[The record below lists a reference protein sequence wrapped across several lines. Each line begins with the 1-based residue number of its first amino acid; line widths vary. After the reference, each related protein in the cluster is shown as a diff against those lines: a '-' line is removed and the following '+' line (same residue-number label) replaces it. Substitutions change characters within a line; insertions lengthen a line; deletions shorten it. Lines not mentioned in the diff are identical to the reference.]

1 MMFRL
6 DRANLIPAIV
16 AAGVLLLVLAGA
28 GMVMYNEAS
37 YKEAKTQQAEAQG
50 RVLASTVTA
59 ALAFDDRKAA
69 HEYVNALA
77 VDPQIQAAAVYDAK
91 GNLFAAYARAGAHPV
106 PAGAQSSDPRVD
118 GELLKVAVPV
128 RQARNTLGT
137 VYLETAIDP
146 ISRRLERYGILALL
160 VSMASLIFVLIGI
173 AQGRLADANER
184 LRRQG
189 IDLAEANDNLRAQI
203 AQRETVEGA
212 LRQAQKMEAMGQL
225 TGGIAH
231 DFNNLLQV
239 ILGNLELLQRRNL
252 VADDDAKR
260 MVATAARGAERAAT
274 LTQRLL
280 AFARR
285 QPLDPR
291 PIDVNK
297 LVQGMSDMLH
307 RTLGESIRIETV
319 LAGGIWRVAVDA
331 NQLENAV
338 LNLAVNARD
347 AMSAAG
353 ATQSANAASPRG
365 SEAAKPRA
373 WGDLAGGAGKLTIET
388 ANVHLDEPYADANE
402 VRPGQYVM
410 IAVSDTGAG
419 MTPEV
424 AAKAFEPF
432 FTTKDVGKGS
442 GLGLSQVYGFIKQ
455 SGGHAKIYSERG
467 EGTTIKLYLPRLAGA
482 AGDERAASAS
492 ALPAGREDRRILVVE
507 DDEDVR
513 AHAVTMLKELGYA
526 VLEAAD
532 ADSALRLLD
541 GHPDVRLLFTD
552 VGLPGGRNGREL
564 ADEVRR
570 RRPELP
576 VLFTTGYARNA
587 IVHHGRLDPGVD
599 LITKPFTF
607 AALAN
612 KVHGMFERRAGG
624 AREAPQP

>member
-1 MMFRL
+1 MLRF
-6 DRANLIPAIV
+6 DRANVMTAIA
-16 AAGVLLLVLAGA
+16 AAGVLLLLLAGA
-28 GMVMYNEAS
+28 RIVMYNEVS
-37 YKEAKTQQAEAQG
+37 YKEAKAQQVEAQS

-69 HEYVNALA
+69 REYVNALA
-77 VDPQIQAAAVYDAK
+77 VDPQIQAVAVYDAR
-91 GNLFAAYARAGAHPV
+91 GHLFAAYARDGEHAL
-106 PAGAQSSDPRVD
+106 PAATAVSDPRLD
-118 GELLKVAVPV
+118 GDVLKVTVPV
-128 RQARNTLGT
+128 AQGRNTLGS

-146 ISRRLERYGILALL
+146 ISRRLERYAIIALL
-160 VSMASLIFVLIGI
+160 VSMASLIVVLLGL
-173 AQGRLADANER
+173 AQRRLAEANER

-189 IDLAEANDNLRAQI
+189 IDLAEANENLLAQI
-203 AQRETVEGA
+203 AQRESVEGA

-239 ILGNLELLQRRNL
+239 ILGNLELLQRRKL
-252 VADDDAKR
+252 VADDEANR
-260 MVATAARGAERAAT
+260 MVASAVRGAERAAT

-291 PIDVNK
+291 PLDVNK
-297 LVQGMSDMLH
+297 LVQGMSDLLH
-307 RTLGESIRIETV
+307 RSLGEAIRVETV

-331 NQLENAV
+331 NQLENAL

-347 AMSAAG
+347 AMAG
-353 ATQSANAASPRG
+353 T
-365 SEAAKPRA
+365 
-373 WGDLAGGAGKLTIET
+373 GKLTIET
-388 ANVHLDEPYADANE
+388 ANVHLDEPYAQANE

-410 IAVSDTGAG
+410 IAVSDSGSG

-424 AAKAFEPF
+424 TAKAFEPF

-455 SGGHAKIYSERG
+455 SEGHAKIYSEPG
-467 EGTTIKLYLPRLAGA
+467 DGTTVKLYLPRLAGA
-482 AGDERAASAS
+482 ASGERVAVGAP

-513 AHAVTMLKELGYA
+513 THAVTMLKELGYT

-532 ADSALRLLD
+532 AESALRLFD
-541 GHPDVRLLFTD
+541 AHPDVRLLFTD

-564 ADEVRR
+564 ADALRR
-570 RRPELP
+570 RNPELA

-612 KVHGMFERRAGG
+612 KVHAMFERCEVT

>member
-1 MMFRL
+1 MLRF
-6 DRANLIPAIV
+6 DRANVMTAIA
-16 AAGVLLLVLAGA
+16 AAGVLLLLLAGA
-28 GMVMYNEAS
+28 RIVMYNEVS
-37 YKEAKTQQAEAQG
+37 YKEAKAQQVEAQS

-69 HEYVNALA
+69 REYVNALA
-77 VDPQIQAAAVYDAK
+77 VDPQIQAVAVYDAR
-91 GNLFAAYARAGAHPV
+91 GHLFAAYARDGEHAL
-106 PAGAQSSDPRVD
+106 PAATAVSDPRLD
-118 GELLKVAVPV
+118 GDVLKVTVPV
-128 RQARNTLGT
+128 AQGRNTLGS

-146 ISRRLERYGILALL
+146 ISRRLERYAIIALL
-160 VSMASLIFVLIGI
+160 VSMASLIVVLLGL
-173 AQGRLADANER
+173 AQRRLAEANER

-189 IDLAEANDNLRAQI
+189 IDLAEANENLLAQI
-203 AQRETVEGA
+203 AQRESVEGA

-239 ILGNLELLQRRNL
+239 ILGNLELLQRRKL
-252 VADDDAKR
+252 VADDEANR
-260 MVATAARGAERAAT
+260 MVASAVRGAERAAT

-291 PIDVNK
+291 PLDVNK
-297 LVQGMSDMLH
+297 LVQGMSDLLH
-307 RTLGESIRIETV
+307 RSLGEAIRVETV

-331 NQLENAV
+331 NQLENAL

-347 AMSAAG
+347 AMAG
-353 ATQSANAASPRG
+353 T
-365 SEAAKPRA
+365 
-373 WGDLAGGAGKLTIET
+373 GKLTIET
-388 ANVHLDEPYADANE
+388 ANVHLDEPYAQANE

-410 IAVSDTGAG
+410 IAVSDSGSG

-424 AAKAFEPF
+424 TAKAFEPF

-455 SGGHAKIYSERG
+455 SEGHAKIYSEPG
-467 EGTTIKLYLPRLAGA
+467 DGTTVKLYLPRLAGA
-482 AGDERAASAS
+482 ASGERVAAGAP

-513 AHAVTMLKELGYA
+513 THAVTMLKELGYT

-532 ADSALRLLD
+532 AESALRLFD
-541 GHPDVRLLFTD
+541 AHPDVRLLFTD

-564 ADEVRR
+564 ADALRR
-570 RRPELP
+570 RNPELA

-612 KVHGMFERRAGG
+612 KVHAMFERCEVT

>member
-1 MMFRL
+1 MLRF
-6 DRANLIPAIV
+6 DRANVMTAIA
-16 AAGVLLLVLAGA
+16 AAGVLLLLLAGA
-28 GMVMYNEAS
+28 GIVMYNEVS
-37 YKEAKTQQAEAQG
+37 YKEAKAQQVEAQS

-69 HEYVNALA
+69 REYVNALA
-77 VDPQIQAAAVYDAK
+77 VDPQIQAVAVYDAR
-91 GNLFAAYARAGAHPV
+91 GHLFAAYARDGEHAL
-106 PAGAQSSDPRVD
+106 PAATAVSDPRLD
-118 GELLKVAVPV
+118 GDVLKVTVPV
-128 RQARNTLGT
+128 AQGRNTLGS

-146 ISRRLERYGILALL
+146 ISRRLERYAIIALL
-160 VSMASLIFVLIGI
+160 VSMASLIVVLLGL
-173 AQGRLADANER
+173 AQRRLAEANER

-189 IDLAEANDNLRAQI
+189 IDLAEANENLLAQI
-203 AQRETVEGA
+203 AQRESVEGA

-239 ILGNLELLQRRNL
+239 ILGNLELLQRRKL
-252 VADDDAKR
+252 VADDEANR
-260 MVATAARGAERAAT
+260 MVASAVRGAERAAT

-291 PIDVNK
+291 PLDVNK
-297 LVQGMSDMLH
+297 LVQGMSDLLH
-307 RTLGESIRIETV
+307 RSLGEAIRVETV

-331 NQLENAV
+331 NQLENAL

-347 AMSAAG
+347 AMAG
-353 ATQSANAASPRG
+353 T
-365 SEAAKPRA
+365 
-373 WGDLAGGAGKLTIET
+373 GKLTIET
-388 ANVHLDEPYADANE
+388 ANVHLDEPYAQANE

-410 IAVSDTGAG
+410 IAVSDSGSG

-424 AAKAFEPF
+424 TAKAFEPF

-455 SGGHAKIYSERG
+455 SEGHAKIYSEPG
-467 EGTTIKLYLPRLAGA
+467 DGTTVKLYLPRLAGA
-482 AGDERAASAS
+482 ASGERVAVGAP

-513 AHAVTMLKELGYA
+513 THAVTMLKELGYT

-532 ADSALRLLD
+532 AESALRLFD
-541 GHPDVRLLFTD
+541 AHPDVRLLFTD

-564 ADEVRR
+564 ADALRR
-570 RRPELP
+570 RNPELA

-612 KVHGMFERRAGG
+612 KVHAMFERCEVT

>member
-1 MMFRL
+1 MFRL
-6 DRANLIPAIV
+6 GRTDVMPAI
-16 AAGVLLLVLAGA
+16 AAVGVLLLVFAGA
-28 GMVMYNEAS
+28 GIVMYNEAS
-37 YKEAKTQQAEAQG
+37 YKEAKTQQAAAQS

-69 HEYVNALA
+69 REYVGALA
-77 VDPQIQAAAVYDAK
+77 LDPEIQGAAVYDAK
-91 GNLFAAYARAGAHPV
+91 GQLFAAYARDDVHTP
-106 PAGAQSSDPRVD
+106 PRTTQVSGPHID
-118 GELLKVAVPV
+118 EGQLTVTVPV
-128 RQARNTLGT
+128 RQGVSVLGS
-137 VYLETAIDP
+137 VYLETGIDP
-146 ISRRLERYGILALL
+146 ISRRFARYGILALL
-160 VSMASLIFVLIGI
+160 VSMASLIFVLLGM

-189 IDLAEANDNLRAQI
+189 EDLAEANENLRTQI
-203 AQRETVEGA
+203 AQREGVEGA
-212 LRQAQKMEAMGQL
+212 LRQAQKMEAMGHL

-239 ILGNLELLQRRNL
+239 ILGNLELLQRRRL
-252 VADDDAKR
+252 VANDDGQR
-260 MVATAARGAERAAT
+260 MLATAARGAERAAT

-291 PIDVNK
+291 PLDVNK
-297 LVQGMSDMLH
+297 LVQGMSELLH

-319 LAGGIWRVAVDA
+319 LAGGIWRVAADS
-331 NQLENAV
+331 NQLENAL

-347 AMSAAG
+347 AMS
-353 ATQSANAASPRG
+353 
-365 SEAAKPRA
+365 
-373 WGDLAGGAGKLTIET
+373 GAGRLTIET
-388 ANVHLDEPYADANE
+388 ANVHLDEAYARVNE

-410 IAVSDTGAG
+410 LAVSDTGSG
-419 MTPEV
+419 MTPDV

-442 GLGLSQVYGFIKQ
+442 GLGLSQLYGFIKQ
-455 SGGHAKIYSERG
+455 SEGHAKIYSEPG
-467 EGTTIKLYLPRLAGA
+467 EGTTITLYLPRLAGA
-482 AGDERAASAS
+482 GADEAAGIAS
-492 ALPAGREDRRILVVE
+492 ALPQGRGDLQVLVVE

-513 AHAVTMLKELGYA
+513 AHAVAMLTELGYA
-526 VLEAAD
+526 VIEAAD
-532 ADSALRLLD
+532 ANAALRLLD
-541 GHPDVRLLFTD
+541 AHPRVRLLFTD

-564 ADEVRR
+564 ADEARR
-570 RRPELP
+570 ARPGLP

-612 KVHGMFERRAGG
+612 KVHAMLERYDGSAH
-624 AREAPQP
+624 EAPQ